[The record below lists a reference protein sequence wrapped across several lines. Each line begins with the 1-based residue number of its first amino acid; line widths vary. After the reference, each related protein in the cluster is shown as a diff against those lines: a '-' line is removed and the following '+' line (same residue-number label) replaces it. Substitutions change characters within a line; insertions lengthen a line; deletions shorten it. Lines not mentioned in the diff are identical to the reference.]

1 MTRKFHVVVS
11 PVREVS
17 LVGAAN
23 LSYWRGKLA
32 MHDLHPSQSDRRAT
46 MMLSACEARFKGI
59 RFRELSISVFVAREP
74 GSPSRDGVLLLR
86 AFNSIRFFAWVE
98 RTFFATP
105 YYFQRIALSPD
116 APAFLRLG
124 GSNEPIVEAL
134 MGDRFSNDADQ
145 SSPTTVGD
153 WQGPIFLPNL
163 RDASNPASRLFFASL
178 TGECQALAFDAARDR
193 FCLGPSVSDPIV
205 PLLTA
210 AEFEPREWIL
220 RTAATHGKSKTIRR
234 TAGQE
239 SDGFADGRMLA

>member
-1 MTRKFHVVVS
+1 MARKFHVVVS

-17 LVGAAN
+17 LVGTAN
-23 LSYWRGKLA
+23 LGYWRDKLA
-32 MHDLHPSQSDRRAT
+32 RHNLHPSEADRRAT

-59 RFRELSISVFVAREP
+59 RFRELSVSVFVAREP

-86 AFNSIRFFAWVE
+86 AFNSIRFFAWIE
-98 RTFFATP
+98 RTFFVTP
-105 YYFQRIALSPD
+105 YYFQQIALSPSV
-116 APAFLRLG
+116 PAFLRLG
-124 GSNEPIVEAL
+124 DAQQPVIEAA
-134 MGDRFSNDADQ
+134 MGDRPASEPQKLNAA
-145 SSPTTVGD
+145 TLGD

-193 FCLGPSVSDPIV
+193 FCLGPPASDPIV

-234 TAGQE
+234 TAGHE
-239 SDGFADGRMLA
+239 FDGFADGRMLA